1 VSSIASNAEATRLL
15 IGVRNKALFGPRGSA
30 SLLLPWEACASARL
44 LISNIRGRID
54 GLLVALGERE
64 LVPGKISYTPH
75 GAMVQLEFGPPLPA
89 AGRWLHLGLPRSA
102 WPPQGCC
109 ELNAVEFTAELG

>member
-1 VSSIASNAEATRLL
+1 LSCIGAHGEGTRLL
-15 IGVRNKALFGPRGSA
+15 IGVRDRALFGPRGSA

-54 GLLVALGERE
+54 GLLVAHGERE
-64 LVPGKISYTPH
+64 LVPAKISYTAQ
-75 GAMVQLEFGPPLPA
+75 GAMVQIDFGPPAPESS
-89 AGRWLHLGLPRSA
+89 RWLHLGLPRAA

-109 ELNAVEFTAELG
+109 ELSAVEFTAELA